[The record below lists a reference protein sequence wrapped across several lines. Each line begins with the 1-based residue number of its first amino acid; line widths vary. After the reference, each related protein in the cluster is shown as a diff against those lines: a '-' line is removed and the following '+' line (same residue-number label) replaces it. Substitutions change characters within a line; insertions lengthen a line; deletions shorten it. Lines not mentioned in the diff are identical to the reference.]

1 MKTFNDLF
9 NMCEAIEND
18 GIMDVPVED
27 IVEIISF
34 AKTVLSNLLWFMDN
48 YEDENPSD
56 AVNNHKRDAVI
67 TLTNMFD
74 ELEYY
79 ATED

>member
-34 AKTVLSNLLWFMDN
+34 AKTVLSNLLWFTDN

-67 TLTNMFD
+67 TLTNLFD

>member
-34 AKTVLSNLLWFMDN
+34 AKTVLSNLLWFTDN

>member
-34 AKTVLSNLLWFMDN
+34 AKTVLSNLLWFTDN
-48 YEDENPSD
+48 YDDENPSD

>member
-1 MKTFNDLF
+1 MNTFNDLF

-18 GIMDVPVED
+18 GIMEVPVED

-34 AKTVLSNLLWFMDN
+34 AKTVLSNLLWFTDN

-67 TLTNMFD
+67 TLTNIFD

>member
-1 MKTFNDLF
+1 MSSNRLQ
-9 NMCEAIEND
+9 
-18 GIMDVPVED
+18 

-34 AKTVLSNLLWFMDN
+34 AKTVLSNLLWFTDN

>member
-18 GIMDVPVED
+18 GIMEVPVED

-34 AKTVLSNLLWFMDN
+34 AKTVLSNLLWFTDN
-48 YEDENPSD
+48 YEDENPTD
-56 AVNNHKRDAVI
+56 AVHRHRVDAII
-67 TLTNMFD
+67 TLANIFD

-79 ATED
+79 AMED

>member
-18 GIMDVPVED
+18 GIMEVPVED

-34 AKTVLSNLLWFMDN
+34 AKTVLSNLLWFTDN

>member
-18 GIMDVPVED
+18 GIMEVPVED

-34 AKTVLSNLLWFMDN
+34 AKTVLSNLLWFTDN

-67 TLTNMFD
+67 TLTNIFD

>member
-18 GIMDVPVED
+18 GIMEVPVED

-34 AKTVLSNLLWFMDN
+34 AKTVLSNLLWFTDN

-79 ATED
+79 STED

>member
-18 GIMDVPVED
+18 GIMDVLVED

-34 AKTVLSNLLWFMDN
+34 AKTVLSNLLWFTDN

>member
-34 AKTVLSNLLWFMDN
+34 AKTVLSNLLWFTDN

-56 AVNNHKRDAVI
+56 AVNNHERDAVI

>member
-1 MKTFNDLF
+1 MKTFNGLF

-34 AKTVLSNLLWFMDN
+34 AKTVLSNLLWFTDN